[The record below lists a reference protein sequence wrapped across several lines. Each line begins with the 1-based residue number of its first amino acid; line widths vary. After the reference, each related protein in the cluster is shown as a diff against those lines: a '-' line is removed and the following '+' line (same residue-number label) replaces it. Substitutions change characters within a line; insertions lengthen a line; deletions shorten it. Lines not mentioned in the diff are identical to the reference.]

1 MRRKRKDELRRSILI
16 GTDDGNGFSN
26 GPVEMLDR
34 DLIFSHARLC
44 ATLPGYMEELVQGE
58 MGQHDDGNLRVVG
71 MPNQVEENA

>member
-1 MRRKRKDELRRSILI
+1 
-16 GTDDGNGFSN
+16 
-26 GPVEMLDR
+26 MLDR